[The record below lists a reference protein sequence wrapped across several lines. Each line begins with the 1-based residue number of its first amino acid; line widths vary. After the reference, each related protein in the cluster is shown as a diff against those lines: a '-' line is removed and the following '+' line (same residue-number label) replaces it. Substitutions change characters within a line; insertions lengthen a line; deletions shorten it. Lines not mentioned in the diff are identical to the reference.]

1 VELLRDLYEESILTV
16 WLDPDSTEPTDE
28 EVADE
33 ALWLG
38 EIRVGYDADILARIQ
53 DEPDWRWFG

>member
-1 VELLRDLYEESILTV
+1 MELLRDLYEESILTV
-16 WLDPDSTEPTDE
+16 WLDPDSTESTDE

-38 EIRVGYDADILARIQ
+38 ESRVGYDADILAGIRG
-53 DEPDWRWFG
+53 EPEWRWFG